1 MTIAIKVCITI
12 SSTASIALTALS
24 YKEIASKALLQK
36 FIYDFLFLNYPYLN
50 KLWGTKIN
58 KILTIKVIA
67 VNLKFLLSF

>member
-36 FIYDFLFLNYPYLN
+36 FIYDFLF
-50 KLWGTKIN
+50 
-58 KILTIKVIA
+58 
-67 VNLKFLLSF
+67 